1 MKFNVDREKFE
12 RAMKELKPTTKEE
25 RRRRLEEGYARGN
38 REEPDNLG
46 LDDELEYLEKLRN
59 Q

>member
-1 MKFNVDREKFE
+1 MKFNVDHEKFE
-12 RAMKELKPTTKEE
+12 QGMRRLKPTTEEE
-25 RRRRLEEGYARGN
+25 RRRILEEGYARGN

-46 LDDELEYLEKLRN
+46 LDDELEYLSKLTN

>member
-12 RAMKELKPTTKEE
+12 EGMRRLKPTTEE
-25 RRRRLEEGYARGN
+25 EQRRILKEGYARGN

-46 LDDELEYLEKLRN
+46 LDDELAYLSKLPS